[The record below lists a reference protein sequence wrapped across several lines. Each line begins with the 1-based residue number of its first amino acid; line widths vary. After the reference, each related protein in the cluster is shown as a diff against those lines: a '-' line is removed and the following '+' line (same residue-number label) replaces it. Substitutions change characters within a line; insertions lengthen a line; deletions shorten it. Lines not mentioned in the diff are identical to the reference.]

1 MALTRAEINRR
12 SEAKRGIKNKAF
24 KLDMDTIALLERLAA
39 ETGLPQVQ
47 VLKAALAC
55 FDKHRTSETQ

>member
-12 SEAKRGIKNKAF
+12 SEEKRGIKSKAF
-24 KLDMDTIALLERLAA
+24 KLDGETIALFERLSA

-55 FDKHRTSETQ
+55 FDKHRER